1 MRRIATTIAGL
12 ALAGALSGAPARA
25 EEVSGNAV
33 IREVHLAQSAVVLDG
48 DLYQVTDGT
57 RLESEHGAGL
67 TLAELPSTAAGASG
81 DEAAVWYEADE
92 FGRLH
97 HLRLTGA
104 MPK

>member
-12 ALAGALSGAPARA
+12 ALAGALGSAPARA

-33 IREVHLAQSAVVLDG
+33 IREVHLVQSAVVLDG
-48 DLYQVTDGT
+48 DLYPVSDAT
-57 RLESEHGAGL
+57 RLENEHGAGL

-81 DEAAVWYEADE
+81 DEAAVWFETDDR
-92 FGRLH
+92 GRLR